1 MDVALEPSWKR
12 VLVSEFAKPYFF
24 SLVHFVKEEYRN
36 HRVYPP
42 GKKIF
47 HAFWETPFDQAKVVI
62 LGQDPYHGR
71 GQAHGLCFSVPEGV
85 THPPSLGN
93 ILKEASTDLQVP
105 PGDFSGDLTCWARQ
119 GVFLLNTILT
129 VQEKRPGS
137 HRDKGWETFTDA
149 VIGVLSEHKERLV
162 FLLWGAYAQQKESLI
177 ASRHCVLKAPHPSPY
192 SADRGFFGCKH
203 FSRTNEFL
211 ETHGMPI
218 IQWAPS
224 RG

>member
-1 MDVALEPSWKR
+1 MEPSWKE
-12 VLVSEFAKPYFF
+12 VLVSEFEKPYFF
-24 SLVHFVKEEYRN
+24 SLVNFVKEEYGN

-42 GKKIF
+42 GKRIF
-47 HAFWETPFDQAKVVI
+47 RAFWETPFDQVKVVL

-85 THPPSLGN
+85 AHPPSLGN
-93 ILKEASTDLQVP
+93 ILKEVATDLQGGGGDF
-105 PGDFSGDLTCWARQ
+105 PGDLSHWARQ
-119 GVFLLNTILT
+119 GVFLLNAILT
-129 VQEKRPGS
+129 VQEKKPGS

-149 VIGVLSEHKERLV
+149 VISVLSEHKEHIV
-162 FLLWGAYAQQKESLI
+162 FLLWGAYAQQKASLI

-211 ETHGMPI
+211 EAHDLPI
-218 IQWAPS
+218 IQWVLS